1 MGNEAFMQLGLKLNG
16 GQWGQ
21 WSPLYFHVRGWFVC
35 PVLVYCWLDRLL
47 TANLCLWFAQ
57 LSLNKDIFPANVEW
71 QWLTTYDELCL
82 QPPATVF
89 RLQKRN
95 QNKETS
101 FIITS
106 NGPCYSLKSFHFVS
120 FLPQTSICLRN
131 AINLATPHKEKKKHN
146 PQTYVCMLL
155 HFTYI
160 FTLIFSSV
168 QFSHSVL
175 YDSLRP
181 HEPQHGRPHWF

>member
-95 QNKETS
+95 QDKETEIEII
-101 FIITS
+101 FIQI
-106 NGPCYSLKSFHFVS
+106 NGNIMIPCNKGRQNIWLEVS
-120 FLPQTSICLRN
+120 SG
-131 AINLATPHKEKKKHN
+131 HSKEK
-146 PQTYVCMLL
+146 T
-155 HFTYI
+155 
-160 FTLIFSSV
+160 
-168 QFSHSVL
+168 
-175 YDSLRP
+175 
-181 HEPQHGRPHWF
+181 